1 MTHPDDERSTAPE
14 AVDIPDGPTEAQV
27 LRMERGVL
35 RDIETDRIRR
45 RARRGRIWAGAA
57 AAVAVVAVAALVSPV
72 VTGSGSSS
80 SVSIVPATAPAPALD
95 DAAIRGA
102 ESVPEGL
109 DAATLEG
116 GFAGSGAVDTAQAP
130 SAREVAASGWMSVV
144 VDDLADVQDRIA
156 SLAEDEGGY
165 VESITA
171 SAAVDASDGSALRIP
186 AQNTISIRVPADRLD
201 AVVGAVGSEGEVTD
215 SSISRVDVTD
225 QAVDLRARI
234 AAQETSVARLTELL
248 AQSASVADL
257 IAAESA
263 LADRQGALDADR
275 QQLAMLES
283 TVEMSSLTVTL
294 SEPAAAPQA
303 DPAGFGDGIVAGWNG
318 LVAAANGVVIGLGF
332 LLPWIVIVV
341 AVGAVVW
348 GARRLVRRRRERRT
362 ADDRLDD

>member
-1 MTHPDDERSTAPE
+1 MTYSDDRRPAE
-14 AVDIPDGPTEAQV
+14 AEGATLPDGPSDAQV

-35 RDIETDRIRR
+35 REIETDRMRR

-72 VTGSGSSS
+72 VTGTGTGTGNP
-80 SVSIVPATAPAPALD
+80 VTSIPAPALD
-95 DAAIRGA
+95 GAVVRGA
-102 ESVPEGL
+102 ESIPEGV
-109 DAATLEG
+109 DGATLEG
-116 GFAGSGAVDTAQAP
+116 GLADPGSGDIAQAP
-130 SAREVAASGWMSVV
+130 SEREVAASGWMSVV
-144 VDDLADVQDRIA
+144 VDDLARTQERIA
-156 SLAEDEGGY
+156 ALAEDAGGY
-165 VESITA
+165 VESVAA
-171 SAAVDASDGSALRIP
+171 SAAVESPDGSSLRVP
-186 AQNTISIRVPADRLD
+186 AQNTISVRVPADRLD
-201 AVVGAVGSEGEVTD
+201 AVVDAAGSEGEVTS

-275 QQLAMLES
+275 QQLTALES
-283 TVEMSSLTVTL
+283 TVSMSSLTVTL

-318 LVAAANGVVIGLGF
+318 LVAAANGIVIGLGF
-332 LLPWIVIVV
+332 LLPWIVIVAV
-341 AVGAVVW
+341 AGAVVW
-348 GARRLVRRRRERRT
+348 GARRLARRRRERRAAPGAH
-362 ADDRLDD
+362 AD